1 MNYRSQ
7 LASSQSKVGSDDHP
21 LWQLF
26 IIHLYCSHIDSA
38 KTSPPR
44 ISQSFHDI
52 ASPHQQSIHPHCI
65 SLFLIVR
72 SLSHHAYYSLD
83 CSLSH
88 SAWILCPPSQVSPAS
103 SVFHANTL
111 PASTHTIFLY
121 PSSGPKSAIDFALLS
136 HGFQTTTSPIISRV
150 ISYRGLFFSATT
162 MVLEGSKE

>member
-1 MNYRSQ
+1 MTYQSW
-7 LASSQSKVGSDDHP
+7 LASSQSKAVTTIGYGNFSLFTYTAVTLTPQKP
-21 LWQLF
+21 L
-26 IIHLYCSHIDSA
+26 
-38 KTSPPR
+38 PPR

-52 ASPHQQSIHPHCI
+52 ASPHQQSIHPPNT

-136 HGFQTTTSPIISRV
+136 HGFQTTTSPNISRV
-150 ISYRGLFFSATT
+150 ISYRGLFFSATM
-162 MVLEGSKE
+162 MVLDGSKE